1 MIDYWWSAGIQR
13 HHGCKPWACL
23 SGFLFWCVK
32 VGRSSLTV
40 SWPHS
45 VGLSLNQNE
54 KGEGSR
60 VFAFIILC
68 FLQIQCDQLPP
79 SFCYHDCLPRM
90 DYTLELWT
98 RMNPLCLKL
107 LWSGILSQNKEVTNR
122 LPHQPK
128 KTFRSEEVDGFIQ
141 GRQLV
146 CDSLLITIQLSLFCS
161 RKIFTI

>member
-1 MIDYWWSAGIQR
+1 MIDYCWSAGIQR
-13 HHGCKPWACL
+13 PHGCKPWACL
-23 SGFLFWCVK
+23 RGFLFWCVK

-45 VGLSLNQNE
+45 VGLIRMKRQKE
-54 KGEGSR
+54 
-60 VFAFIILC
+60 A
-68 FLQIQCDQLPP
+68 
-79 SFCYHDCLPRM
+79 DCLHLSFSASCRYNVTSCPQALATM
-90 DYTLELWT
+90 TAPSPLTDYTLELWT
-98 RMNPLCLKL
+98 RTNPLCLKL

-122 LPHQPK
+122 LLHQPK
-128 KTFRSEEVDGFIQ
+128 KTFRSEELDSFTQ